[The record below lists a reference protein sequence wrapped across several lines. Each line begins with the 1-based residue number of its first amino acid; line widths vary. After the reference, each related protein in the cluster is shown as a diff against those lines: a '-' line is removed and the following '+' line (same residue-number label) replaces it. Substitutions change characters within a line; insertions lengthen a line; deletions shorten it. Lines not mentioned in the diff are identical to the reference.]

1 MLYSC
6 VCMSLSLIA
15 HGYQMINATHQ
26 ALFNHLW
33 PPLWPTHICISI
45 FNNYFSSIRLL
56 LSNPFCSD
64 IFTLLFMSWSASV
77 DFNLGCCTSVMRW
90 PLCHVSVFRGST
102 TNRHPN
108 LEGEQVEQQT
118 TALHHSLWRRR
129 WAESFVEFYAH
140 LEYFFIRV
148 GGNNRGKAEL

>member
-1 MLYSC
+1 MPLIRLSSITFDLHFDPLTF
-6 VCMSLSLIA
+6 VFPSLR
-15 HGYQMINATHQ
+15 TT
-26 ALFNHLW
+26 F
-33 PPLWPTHICISI
+33 
-45 FNNYFSSIRLL
+45 FFIRLL

-140 LEYFFIRV
+140 LEYFFY
-148 GGNNRGKAEL
+148 

>member
-1 MLYSC
+1 MPLIR
-6 VCMSLSLIA
+6 LSSITFDL
-15 HGYQMINATHQ
+15 H
-26 ALFNHLW
+26 FD
-33 PPLWPTHICISI
+33 PHICISI